1 MGKKY
6 YLDDQGLI
14 RVLQKISSNINNNTA
29 SNINVSSS
37 INPDTGEEIQQVQ
50 DPNKFATVGAVY
62 NYVAQS
68 KKKLTI
74 NQQSTVD
81 DPEIGYNVQDNISE
95 YNGNEETEIELNLVD
110 IADIRNLFI

>member
-14 RVLQKISSNINNNTA
+14 RALQKISSNINKNTA
-29 SNINVSSS
+29 SQINVSTSYD
-37 INPDTGEEIQQVQ
+37 PVTGEEIKQVQ
-50 DPNKFATVGAVY
+50 DPSKFATVGAVY
-62 NYVAQS
+62 DYVAQS

-74 NQQSTVD
+74 NQQSTVEV
-81 DPEIGYNVQDNISE
+81 PEIGYNVQDNISE